1 MGGQPPGPLRCLS
14 LHRLLHVG
22 PSSARPGPV
31 PPALGSLPQGS
42 TPLGPR
48 GGACDVCLRSCT
60 SHPSG
65 EHSGPRQGPCRRG
78 VPSSPPPRFSVLQSC
93 QEHAGIAVSAPKSN
107 LAMSLGTTCWSPEL
121 HQAECRGG
129 PLWKGSRGQGAV
141 PEDLGPHEPRT
152 SCPRS
157 EDPAGRWCPEASGV
171 HPSTV
176 RVQPCHCLLSRAGVV
191 ATRVSVVQGG
201 AST

>member
-78 VPSSPPPRFSVLQSC
+78 VPSSPPPASLFCSLAKSMLALPSLPRSQTWPCPSAPRAGAPSSTRLSVEVGLCGRDRVGRALSQRTWALMS
-93 QEHAGIAVSAPKSN
+93 QEHPVPGVRTRQDGGVRRPRASAP
-107 LAMSLGTTCWSPEL
+107 A
-121 HQAECRGG
+121 Q
-129 PLWKGSRGQGAV
+129 
-141 PEDLGPHEPRT
+141 
-152 SCPRS
+152 
-157 EDPAGRWCPEASGV
+157 
-171 HPSTV
+171 
-176 RVQPCHCLLSRAGVV
+176 
-191 ATRVSVVQGG
+191 
-201 AST
+201 